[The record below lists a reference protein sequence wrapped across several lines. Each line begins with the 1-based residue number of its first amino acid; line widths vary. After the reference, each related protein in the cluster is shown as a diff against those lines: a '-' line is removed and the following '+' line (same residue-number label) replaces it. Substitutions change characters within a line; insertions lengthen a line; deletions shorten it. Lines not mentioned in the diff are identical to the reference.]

1 MLTLVTL
8 PGLVDDDFGME
19 LLVGGAIISLN
30 LPVRLVWECIWRPTL
45 AEANDD
51 DDDDE
56 EEEEDYAATAGVDI
70 RGTGGRGDIEIMGPP
85 MVVTYRLQVCDAPR
99 RLDILQISKVQATL
113 ASLGKSG
120 TMWSYLTCTICLF
133 SVPIKSLE
141 TSLPGKLRLVPH
153 APSPG
158 WHMILRLLLSDMLMC
173 HAFTLTTRPDS
184 TSRNLPRSWVCFKAW
199 Q

>member
-1 MLTLVTL
+1 MTMPNCTSCCAPVLTLVIL
-8 PGLVDDDFGME
+8 SGLVDDDFGME

-85 MVVTYRLQVCDAPR
+85 MVVTYRLQVCDA
-99 RLDILQISKVQATL
+99 
-113 ASLGKSG
+113 LGFRG
-120 TMWSYLTCTICLF
+120 
-133 SVPIKSLE
+133 
-141 TSLPGKLRLVPH
+141 
-153 APSPG
+153 
-158 WHMILRLLLSDMLMC
+158 
-173 HAFTLTTRPDS
+173 
-184 TSRNLPRSWVCFKAW
+184 
-199 Q
+199 